1 MRSPSVGVNK
11 HQGTFLSDVVLRHAH
26 AVIQQHSLR
35 LGTLERH
42 SLVVLPVP
50 LKEVRKTSGIAA
62 NFLRAIARSNTTSMM
77 RSHGGSFVDGAVP
90 SHWLTGVDEYRR
102 SDRWQHVDLA

>member
-77 RSHGGSFVDGAVP
+77 RSHGGSFVDGAAEFP
-90 SHWLTGVDEYRR
+90 QPHDSL
-102 SDRWQHVDLA
+102 